1 MPSPIALEEWIR
13 SPVECNVIS
22 YDSPLEDTPLD
33 STAGSHSRHY
43 AARNCAQNAYSML
56 FIETTTTHPSFSNS
70 SLRWPC
76 RHERVRPV
84 SNQPRDSDP
93 QNAIIHHK
101 LLDTVPNPAPISQST
116 NECMGNLPFAIFYAQ
131 ELLSPARHH
140 LTRQPNGLRYI
151 KPGSSI
157 LSLMCCPTM
166 VVRCFWHN
174 LISFKWFEYIR

>member
-93 QNAIIHHK
+93 HHAIIHHK
-101 LLDTVPNPAPISQST
+101 LLDTVP
-116 NECMGNLPFAIFYAQ
+116 
-131 ELLSPARHH
+131 
-140 LTRQPNGLRYI
+140 
-151 KPGSSI
+151 KPGPHIAKYERVYGQPSI
-157 LSLMCCPTM
+157 CNFLCSRATITGAPPFDTPTQ
-166 VVRCFWHN
+166 R
-174 LISFKWFEYIR
+174 S